1 MVNSMDRSSTLASI
15 GAGSD
20 AKPTPT
26 VLKQGERW
34 YAVHTLPFAEG
45 RAQGQLQNQA
55 FSTFLPKRYKTVRH
69 ARTRRT
75 IAAPFFPRYLFVVL
89 DIHQQPWRRVNSTI
103 GVSKL
108 VMQGDQPQ
116 PVPRGI
122 VEALVAC
129 TDEDDILHLQQQ
141 LRLGKPV
148 RLMAGPFAEQ
158 LALLDE
164 LDDTGR
170 VRVLLDILGRRVSI
184 VTDASNLLPVYPV

>member
-1 MVNSMDRSSTLASI
+1 
-15 GAGSD
+15 
-20 AKPTPT
+20 
-26 VLKQGERW
+26 
-34 YAVHTLPFAEG
+34 
-45 RAQGQLQNQA
+45 
-55 FSTFLPKRYKTVRH
+55 
-69 ARTRRT
+69 
-75 IAAPFFPRYLFVVL
+75 
-89 DIHQQPWRRVNSTI
+89 
-103 GVSKL
+103 
-108 VMQGDQPQ
+108 MQGDQPQ

-184 VTDASNLLPVYPV
+184 VTDASNLLPIYPV

>member
-1 MVNSMDRSSTLASI
+1 MLASI
-15 GAGSD
+15 GTGSNPR
-20 AKPTPT
+20 ATPT
-26 VLKQGERW
+26 VLEPGERW
-34 YAVHTLPFAEG
+34 YAVHTLPFAEE

-184 VTDASNLLPVYPV
+184 VTDASNLLPIYPV